1 MRFQKKKE
9 FLFESIFLNVKKRN
23 KVIEKIFS
31 YYLNVKRKISIYDS
45 NDLKSK
51 KKFILIF

>member
-31 YYLNVKRKISIYDS
+31 HYLNVKRKISIYDS